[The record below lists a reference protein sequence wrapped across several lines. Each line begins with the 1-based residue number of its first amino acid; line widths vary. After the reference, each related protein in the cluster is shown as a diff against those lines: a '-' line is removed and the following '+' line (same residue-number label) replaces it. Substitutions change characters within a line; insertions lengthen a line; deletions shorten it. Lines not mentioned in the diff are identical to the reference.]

1 VVEELYRELISPSG
15 KYKAIITEKQ
25 DRYELD
31 VFTLAEDFE
40 PEMGVVYGEY
50 WSRKNTTPIFIDKGF
65 RAEHIAIQ
73 ELRGLMSEPQ
83 KPLTIEWIRDF
94 SFCKDAT
101 FIVPQGISIFD
112 EYLDTTTNEKRVSQ
126 IEAKTIINF
135 AGLFLVEE
143 VENENEWL
151 MGQMDSQGSIRC
163 WGYYVSI
170 KEAIIGL

>member
-1 VVEELYRELISPSG
+1 MEELCREIISPSG
-15 KYKAIITEKQ
+15 KYKARIMEKQ
-25 DRYELD
+25 DRYDLD
-31 VFTLAEDFE
+31 VFVLSEDFE
-40 PEMGVVYGEY
+40 PETGVVYGEY

-65 RAEHIAIQ
+65 RPDHIAIQ

-83 KPLTIEWIRDF
+83 HPISIEWIRDF

-101 FIVPQGISIFD
+101 FVDPQGISIFD
-112 EYLDTTTNEKRVSQ
+112 EYLDTTNEKRVSQ
-126 IEAKTIINF
+126 IETKTIINF

-143 VENENEWL
+143 VGNENEWL

-163 WGYYVSI
+163 WGTYGSI